1 MGKRRIVG
9 VIRGEQTFTLRDM
22 NRIIRMTPTAARRSS
37 TEDAKPAKLSY
48 SHCYVRV
55 L

>member
-9 VIRGEQTFTLRDM
+9 VIRGEQTFTLRDI
-22 NRIIRMTPTAARRSS
+22 NRIRMTPTAARRSS

-48 SHCYVRV
+48 SHCNVRA